1 MHTVFLDVCNS
12 FFVPVLCLGED
23 QALVKDDMLPL
34 VFMLL
39 NLSTLIGSVWSV
51 YQSKGCGKVILVAL
65 HFSSLLRAPTV
76 YN

>member
-12 FFVPVLCLGED
+12 LFVPVLCLGED
-23 QALVKDDMLPL
+23 QALVKDDMSPL

-39 NLSTLIGSVWSV
+39 NLSALIGSVWCV
-51 YQSKGCGKVILVAL
+51 YQSKGYGKVTLVAL
-65 HFSSLLRAPTV
+65 HFSSLLRAPAV